1 MMPLHYTLSDAHGWA
16 GFSGDYNPVHFDASW
31 AKKQGAAHLSVHGM
45 RALLDVKAAISPS
58 ASDAP
63 C

>member
-1 MMPLHYTLSDAHGWA
+1 MMPLHYTLSDAHDWA

-31 AKKQGAAHLSVHGM
+31 AKNRAQRILAYTACARYLMLKPQSVHLPAM
-45 RALLDVKAAISPS
+45 P
-58 ASDAP
+58 P